1 MVFTKKK
8 SPDEIYLEEKL
19 FWDKES
25 KKSLLWVPQIKRK
38 AFFHKLKKKSIWW
51 HKYINPLQHKL
62 ILDVGCG
69 TEDSYIPYL
78 ILSKNKLVGIDLSEN
93 TIKINKLILD
103 KLGIKAAIINFNNP
117 FKIIQLFKKKKDL
130 KAIFVVGNVEH
141 PLFAKKQ
148 FDIVHAK
155 WILHHTQSIPA
166 ALKNINMSLKSG
178 GLFIC
183 TESNILYPLRWI
195 TQVKFLRSINIF
207 RYFAIKYGPLDPNEM
222 ARTPG
227 DYIRMIKDAGFK
239 VNVVDFKHEFEFV
252 GYVVRLFIKNKNV
265 IHFAK
270 KIDNF
275 LLLLE
280 FPKYFAMDVKI
291 LAEKVKDV

>member
-1 MVFTKKK
+1 M
-8 SPDEIYLEEKL
+8 D
-19 FWDKES
+19 
-25 KKSLLWVPQIKRK
+25 
-38 AFFHKLKKKSIWW
+38 
-51 HKYINPLQHKL
+51 
-62 ILDVGCG
+62 
-69 TEDSYIPYL
+69 
-78 ILSKNKLVGIDLSEN
+78 
-93 TIKINKLILD
+93 
-103 KLGIKAAIINFNNP
+103 
-117 FKIIQLFKKKKDL
+117 
-130 KAIFVVGNVEH
+130 
-141 PLFAKKQ
+141 
-148 FDIVHAK
+148 
-155 WILHHTQSIPA
+155 
-166 ALKNINMSLKSG
+166 
-178 GLFIC
+178 
-183 TESNILYPLRWI
+183 
-195 TQVKFLRSINIF
+195 IF